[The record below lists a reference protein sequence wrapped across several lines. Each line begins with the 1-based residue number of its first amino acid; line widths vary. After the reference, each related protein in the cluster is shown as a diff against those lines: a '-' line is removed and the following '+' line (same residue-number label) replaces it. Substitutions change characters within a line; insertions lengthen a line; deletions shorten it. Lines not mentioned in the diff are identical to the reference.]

1 MKPFSKLFFAVAFA
15 LCISAPAFAQDDNP
29 FLLKRGDNE
38 FGFWGGFSPKATTI
52 FEGLS
57 EDEAED
63 RKLFLAAFRY
73 GRTLAAN
80 KTLALQW
87 TIDAVP
93 VAVATGTI
101 VNRTVNVVT
110 GVQTFQRET
119 AYAAGM
125 TPIGLQLDFANGS
138 KVHPFAHVNGGFLY
152 FNKSMPIEDSGQFQF
167 VGEAG
172 GGVRIFTSERRA
184 VSIGVRFHHIS
195 NGDRHGANRGLNNF
209 VIYAGFSIF
218 R

>member
-101 VNRTVNVVT
+101 VSRSFVGGT
-110 GVQTFQRET
+110 QTFQRET
-119 AYAAGM
+119 
-125 TPIGLQLDFANGS
+125 
-138 KVHPFAHVNGGFLY
+138 
-152 FNKSMPIEDSGQFQF
+152 
-167 VGEAG
+167 
-172 GGVRIFTSERRA
+172 
-184 VSIGVRFHHIS
+184 
-195 NGDRHGANRGLNNF
+195 
-209 VIYAGFSIF
+209 
-218 R
+218 